1 MFKNLGWLENDNC
14 LFFTFWTAMLIASV
28 HHVIGIQ
35 SDIPTRA
42 IQVRREI
49 VPIVVLNLFCPW
61 WSRKLYVDRLYCYNL
76 LTFKWRSRI
85 VLDCTVAIFFLHPS
99 IVLASET
106 LPSHPILFTSV
117 NGTHTEAS
125 CLVCFSSSRSLAEYS
140 SWMFLTTKHTYRVN
154 KFIINWFPDKKKYI
168 YTERPS
174 IVKGIFS
181 LGYPCVN
188 STLMS
193 NFSNPSPQVPLIWH
207 ADNFATI
214 WNSSSSSLGTI
225 SSAQQTTKG
234 FCLNLWSRI

>member
-1 MFKNLGWLENDNC
+1 M
-14 LFFTFWTAMLIASV
+14 AIRY
-28 HHVIGIQ
+28 VI
-35 SDIPTRA
+35 
-42 IQVRREI
+42 RREKNAQDMLHYGI
-49 VPIVVLNLFCPW
+49 FTLMFTL
-61 WSRKLYVDRLYCYNL
+61 K
-76 LTFKWRSRI
+76 TFKSCSKKI
-85 VLDCTVAIFFLHPS
+85 QF
-99 IVLASET
+99 
-106 LPSHPILFTSV
+106 
-117 NGTHTEAS
+117 
-125 CLVCFSSSRSLAEYS
+125 CLVCFFSSRPLAEYS
-140 SWMFLTTKHTYRVN
+140 SWMFLTTKHPYRVN
-154 KFIINWFPDKKKYI
+154 KFIINWFADKKN